1 MLNKKG
7 FVLIESIMLF
17 EIVCLIILL
26 LSLCIRTYFRL
37 EQKST
42 YDEKQE
48 ERIKDVYE

>member
-17 EIVCLIILL
+17 EIACLIILL
-26 LSLCIRTYFRL
+26 LSLCLKSYFRL

-48 ERIKDVYE
+48 ERVKHVYE